1 MNILLNRAHYPVTVL
16 GPGRRIGLWT
26 QGCGIGCGGCVAR
39 DTWAAP
45 PASSL
50 DVADVVAWCDA
61 VEGPVDGITV
71 SGGEPFD
78 QPAALDE
85 LLRRLADWRGG
96 RAIDFLCYSGRS
108 LSALRSRFPDVLR
121 RLDAVIP
128 GPFVARLAP
137 GLKWRGST
145 NQELVPLSPLG
156 HERYD
161 HEIDAPADRTRLQ
174 VSMRGDTVYHIGV
187 PRPGDLDALERALA
201 RRGVAYT
208 EASWRQ

>member
-1 MNILLNRAHYPVTVL
+1 MNILLSRAHYPVTVL

-26 QGCGIGCGGCVAR
+26 QGCGIGCAGCVSR
-39 DTWAAP
+39 DTWSPSQDRAIP
-45 PASSL
+45 
-50 DVADVVAWCDA
+50 VEEVVAWCDA
-61 VEGPVDGITV
+61 VEGPVDGITI

-78 QPAALDE
+78 QPAALEE
-85 LLRRLADWRGG
+85 LLRRLHDWRGG
-96 RAIDFLCYSGRS
+96 RAIDLLCYSGRS
-108 LSALRSRFPDVLR
+108 QAALRSRFGHLLE

-128 GPFVARLAP
+128 GPFVAQLAP

-174 VSMRGDTVYHIGV
+174 VSMRGDTVYQIGV
-187 PRPGDLDALERALA
+187 PRPGDLEALERALA

-208 EASWRQ
+208 EASWRS